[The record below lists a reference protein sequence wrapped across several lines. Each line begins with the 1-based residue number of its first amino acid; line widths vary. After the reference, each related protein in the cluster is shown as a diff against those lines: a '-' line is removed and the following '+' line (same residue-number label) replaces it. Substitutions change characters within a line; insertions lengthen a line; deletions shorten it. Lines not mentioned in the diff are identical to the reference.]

1 MHLTFLRHAGLA
13 AARILMMAAWFGLSV
28 WAAGVV
34 FYNVWGGPVLVVRGG
49 HGVRFRPP
57 QKTARIM
64 ARFLGSAGP
73 VAGVLPVHTGDER

>member
-1 MHLTFLRHAGLA
+1 MGGGRGFLQRMG
-13 AARILMMAAWFGLSV
+13 RSR
-28 WAAGVV
+28 AGV
-34 FYNVWGGPVLVVRGG
+34 VVRGG
-49 HGVRFRPP
+49 HGVRVRPP